1 MREGRNQTGA
11 HRAKQKGQRQIQRPE
26 NSGANKCKAECYSPL
41 CQKRQCVGLRGH
53 GTFSSVIDS
62 LCIQLYTAGCNKTSE
77 PNVTLQDDPLQP
89 GPQGYSAYQRLLDD
103 IREGNLLPGERLRE
117 IELSERLGVSRT
129 PVREA
134 IRQLEAD
141 GLVTHVPRQ
150 GATVRSL
157 DYAEVMELYE
167 MRAVLEGTAAR
178 LAARAASGV
187 ELDELEVLNDRLAEA
202 GTGPDAVR
210 INRIFH
216 ATLLDA
222 AKNRFLAKSMLSL
235 QKALLVL
242 GPSQLLDG
250 DRAEAAV
257 AEHRRIMAALNAR
270 DGAAAETEMRAH
282 IQAAQRMRIRALQER
297 DRRRDETQ

>member
-1 MREGRNQTGA
+1 MT
-11 HRAKQKGQRQIQRPE
+11 IQD
-26 NSGANKCKAECYSPL
+26 AA
-41 CQKRQCVGLRGH
+41 
-53 GTFSSVIDS
+53 
-62 LCIQLYTAGCNKTSE
+62 
-77 PNVTLQDDPLQP
+77 LQP
-89 GPQGYSAYQRLLDD
+89 GPQGNSTYQRLLEE
-103 IREGNLLPGERLRE
+103 IRDGALLPGDRLRE

-178 LAARAASGV
+178 LAARAASDI
-187 ELDELEVLNDRLAEA
+187 ELDELDILNDRLAEA
-202 GTGPDAVR
+202 GTGPDAAQ
-210 INRIFH
+210 INRVFH

-235 QKALLVL
+235 QKALLIL
-242 GPSQLLDG
+242 GPSQLLDSE
-250 DRAEAAV
+250 RAAAAV
-257 AEHRRIMAALNAR
+257 TEHRRIMAALKAR
-270 DGAAAETEMRAH
+270 DGASAETEMRAH

-297 DRRRDETQ
+297 DRSIDENQ